1 MAPAVGPG
9 TRVVATDTGVSSLS
23 RGPTSASG
31 WPLAMALRAASSGAP
46 PTMRTLLLLTVAVLL
61 AAADP
66 ATAVLDELQAA
77 NRARADLAREEA
89 AWTTERQRLSAL
101 IAATVADTA
110 RQEHEASSAEAR
122 RDAARTAIA
131 ALGSAADLE
140 ALRNRLAEAGAS
152 AASRLRAIA
161 ATVPPGV
168 IALGDDTSFD
178 AVVRV
183 LEGAERA
190 AAAVTVEVVTGTRDG
205 RPEAVKLLRVA
216 GAAAWWVSLDGR
228 AAGTAVMSV
237 AIEADAIRAALAQ
250 AEGRGQPSIVVL
262 P

>member
-1 MAPAVGPG
+1 MPLLPMATFRRLAV
-9 TRVVATDTGVSSLS
+9 
-23 RGPTSASG
+23 
-31 WPLAMALRAASSGAP
+31 
-46 PTMRTLLLLTVAVLL
+46 LLLPALL

-89 AWTTERQRLSAL
+89 AWTAERQRLAAL
-101 IAATVADTA
+101 IAATAADTA
-110 RQEHEASSAEAR
+110 RQEREASSAEAR
-122 RDAARTAIA
+122 RDAARAAIA
-131 ALGSAADLE
+131 TLGSADDLE
-140 ALRNRLAEAGAS
+140 ALRTRLAEAGAS
-152 AASRLRAIA
+152 AAGRLRALA

-168 IALGDDTSFD
+168 IALSDDTGFD

-190 AAAVTVEVVTGTRDG
+190 AATVTVEVVTGTRDG

-228 AAGTAVMSV
+228 AAGTAVMRDGTLALTV
-237 AIEADAIRAALAQ
+237 APKADAIRQALAQ

>member
-1 MAPAVGPG
+1 MPLLPMATFRRLAV
-9 TRVVATDTGVSSLS
+9 
-23 RGPTSASG
+23 
-31 WPLAMALRAASSGAP
+31 
-46 PTMRTLLLLTVAVLL
+46 LLLPALL

-66 ATAVLDELQAA
+66 AAAVLDELQAA

-89 AWTTERQRLSAL
+89 SWAAERQRLAAL
-101 IAATVADTA
+101 IAATAADTA
-110 RQEHEASSAEAR
+110 RQEREASSAEVR
-122 RDAARTAIA
+122 RDAARAAIA

-140 ALRNRLAEAGAS
+140 ALRTRLAEAGAS
-152 AASRLRAIA
+152 AAGRLHSIA

-168 IALGDDTSFD
+168 VALGDDTSFD

-190 AAAVTVEVVTGTRDG
+190 AATVTVEVVTGTRDG

-228 AAGTAVMSV
+228 AAGTALMRDGTLVLTV
-237 AIEADAIRAALAQ
+237 AAEADAIRQALAQ